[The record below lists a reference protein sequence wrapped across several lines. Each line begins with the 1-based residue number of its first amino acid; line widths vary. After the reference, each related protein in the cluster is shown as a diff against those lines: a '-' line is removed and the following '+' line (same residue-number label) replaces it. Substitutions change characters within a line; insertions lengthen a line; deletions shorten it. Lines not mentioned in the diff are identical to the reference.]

1 MQDAVAQQNAFEE
14 LGWRKG
20 DERCERSYRENVATV
35 ATVPTEKKALEE
47 VVEKND
53 EKIPLWNMGIQDAR
67 SFSQSGGVCQTET
80 GVEGGHPLNKRE
92 TANAKI
98 NERYLIGQATQNPFM
113 PNNNYM
119 NDIEVQMNFLTP
131 NKG

>member
-1 MQDAVAQQNAFEE
+1 MQDVVAKQNTIAKQDAFEE
-14 LGWRKG
+14 VVWRKG
-20 DERCERSYRENVATV
+20 DERCERSYRENV

-67 SFSQSGGVCQTET
+67 SFSQSGGV
-80 GVEGGHPLNKRE
+80 GAAPPNKRE

>member
-1 MQDAVAQQNAFEE
+1 MQDAVAQQNAVAQQDAFEE
-14 LGWRKG
+14 LVWRKG
-20 DERCERSYRENVATV
+20 DERCERSYRENVT
-35 ATVPTEKKALEE
+35 TVPTEKKALEE

-53 EKIPLWNMGIQDAR
+53 EKVPLWNMGIQDAR
-67 SFSQSGGVCQTET
+67 SFSQNGGV
-80 GVEGGHPLNKRE
+80 GAAPPNKRE

>member
-1 MQDAVAQQNAFEE
+1 MQDAFEE
-14 LGWRKG
+14 LVWRKG
-20 DERCERSYRENVATV
+20 DERCERSYRENVSTV
-35 ATVPTEKKALEE
+35 STVPTEKKALEE
-47 VVEKND
+47 FVEKND
-53 EKIPLWNMGIQDAR
+53 EKVPLWNMGIQDAR
-67 SFSQSGGVCQTET
+67 SFSQNGGVAY
-80 GVEGGHPLNKRE
+80 GVGGAAPPNKRE